1 MELSYWKFLQLVI
14 KKKNDRFCYRL
25 QSSPYF
31 CTCQELKKAVEA
43 PGGHPQNWFCGKKD
57 DGIRTTA
64 TRRRLFWSLFL
75 ICYISF

>member
-1 MELSYWKFLQLVI
+1 MELSYGKFLQLV
-14 KKKNDRFCYRL
+14 
-25 QSSPYF
+25 
-31 CTCQELKKAVEA
+31 LKKTIVFAIDCKTVRIFAHVKNSKGRSKHLENTPKIGFA
-43 PGGHPQNWFCGKKD
+43 GKKD